1 MIMIRVPVGPGR
13 VSFLAIRESSM
24 RKAPQKSL
32 PYPTLRVHKS
42 TALSTAI
49 AIVSSSAA
57 SAADSVGGPAVEEVM
72 VTASR
77 VERPLSTIPNTVTV
91 VNSVELEAQLAVHN
105 DISTVLG
112 NLIPSFSPSRQK
124 MTNAGESLRGRKPL
138 YMIDGIPQSSPLREG
153 GRDGHIIDPAAI
165 ERIEVL
171 HGANA
176 IHGLGA
182 SGGIINLITKKPT
195 DTFQQSLRADGTFQ
209 TEDVRESGDYGV
221 AYSVSNRFGNAD
233 ALASLSLRDSGIA
246 YDANG
251 DVIGSDNT
259 QGDTMDS
266 RTLNAFLKT
275 GYDWEE
281 SRVEL
286 TFNRY
291 DIKGNNDWISVPGNV
306 AAGIPSSAVKG
317 HIVGEGAR
325 NKVTN
330 IGLSYSNDAFFG
342 QSLRAQLFS
351 QDLESTYGAEVAPI
365 ATFQDPAFGPNLIDQ
380 SQNNSE
386 KLGVK
391 ITLAKDQL
399 AGLPLNL
406 VYGFD
411 VLVDETWQSLIRT
424 GRSWV
429 PKSRSENYAPFLQAE
444 FTGIDRLT
452 VTTGIRHE
460 ESRLK
465 VDDFTTLASSGSQ
478 FVRGGEPDFAETL
491 FNFGATYRLTDAWRV
506 FANYAEA
513 FSMPDV
519 GRVLRAINIPGQ
531 SVESFLDLEPVLT
544 ENVEAGL
551 EYNGAALQSQLAWFR
566 SDSDLGQRLQRG
578 ADGIYTVA
586 REKTTIDGL
595 EFRATWRATDADA
608 LGLRYATTDGR
619 FDSNNDGRVD
629 SDLGGANIAP
639 DRVNASWDR
648 TWSDIVSSRL
658 QVNHLLDRD
667 FKDRVGATTAEFD
680 GYTTIDVSTDIKA
693 FSGVLTAAVQNLTNE
708 DYFTYY
714 SQTNA
719 IDVRY
724 FKGLGRSFRLNYQV
738 SF

>member
-1 MIMIRVPVGPGR
+1 MP
-13 VSFLAIRESSM
+13 RE
-24 RKAPQKSL
+24 AQKLLLRPSL
-32 PYPTLRVHKS
+32 PLRHAS
-42 TALSTAI
+42 ALSA
-49 AIVSSSAA
+49 AIVAA
-57 SAADSVGGPAVEEVM
+57 LPVAAAAADTAEGPLVEEVM

-91 VNSVELEAQLAVHN
+91 VNSVELEAQLAINN

-138 YMIDGIPQSSPLREG
+138 YMIDGVPQSSPLREG
-153 GRDGHIIDPAAI
+153 GRDGHIIDNAVI

-182 SGGIINLITKKPT
+182 SGGIINLITKRPA
-195 DTFQQSLRADGTFQ
+195 DSFQQGLRVDGTFQ
-209 TEDVRESGDYGV
+209 TEDIGESGDYGV
-221 AYSVSNRFGNAD
+221 AYSISNRFD
-233 ALASLSLRDSGIA
+233 QLDFLASLSLRDSGIS

-275 GYDWEE
+275 GYEWGEDQ
-281 SRVEL
+281 RVEL
-286 TFNRY
+286 TVNRY

-306 AAGIPSSAVKG
+306 ALGIPSSAVKG

-330 IGLSYSNDAFFG
+330 LALTYSNGNFLG
-342 QSLRAQLFS
+342 HSLRAQVFS
-351 QDLESTYGAEVAPI
+351 QDLESTYGAEATPI

-386 KLGVK
+386 KVGVK
-391 ITLAKDQL
+391 ITLARDEI

-406 VYGFD
+406 VYGLD

-444 FTGIDRLT
+444 FTGVDRLT
-452 VTTGIRHE
+452 VTGGIRHE
-460 ESRLK
+460 TSKLE
-465 VDDFTTLASSGSQ
+465 VDDFTTLFSSGSR
-478 FVRGGEPDFAETL
+478 FVRGGEPDFSETL
-491 FNFGATYRLTDAWRV
+491 YNLGATYRLTGTWRV

-519 GRVLRAINIPGQ
+519 GRVLRAINIPNQ

-544 ENVEAGL
+544 ENLEAGI
-551 EYNGAALQSQLAWFR
+551 EYNGRAIAAQVAWFQ

-578 ADGIYTVA
+578 ADGIYTVQ
-586 REKTTIDGL
+586 REKTTIDGI
-595 EFRATWRATDADA
+595 EFRSLWRATDADA
-608 LGLRYATTDGR
+608 IGLRYATTDGR

-639 DRVNASWDR
+639 DRINASWDR
-648 TWSDIVSSRL
+648 TWTDFISSRL

-667 FKDRVGATTAEFD
+667 FENSAGATTAKFE
-680 GYTTIDVSTDIKA
+680 GYTTIDVSTDVKA
-693 FSGVLTAAVQNLTNE
+693 FGGVITAAVQNLTNE

-724 FKGLGRSFRLNYQV
+724 FKGLGRTFRLNYQV

>member
-1 MIMIRVPVGPGR
+1 MV
-13 VSFLAIRESSM
+13 
-24 RKAPQKSL
+24 KDHQKSHRHHVLL
-32 PYPTLRVHKS
+32 PRKCAAVPAGIAIALANNAS
-42 TALSTAI
+42 TA
-49 AIVSSSAA
+49 A
-57 SAADSVGGPAVEEVM
+57 SPDTGRIEEVM

-91 VNSVELEAQLAVHN
+91 VNTAELSAQLAIHN

-138 YMIDGIPQSSPLREG
+138 YMIDGVPQSSPLREG

-165 ERIEVL
+165 ARIEVL

-195 DTFQQSLRADGTFQ
+195 EAFEQSLRLDSTFQ
-209 TEDVRESGDYGV
+209 TENVGESGDYGL

-233 ALASLSLRDSGIA
+233 ILASLSLRDSGIA

-251 DVIGSDNT
+251 NVIGSDNT

-275 GYDWEE
+275 GYDWEDQ
-281 SRVEL
+281 RIEL
-286 TFNRY
+286 MFNRY
-291 DIKGNNDWISVPGNV
+291 DIEGNNDWISVPGDV
-306 AAGIPSSAVKG
+306 DAGIPSSAVKG
-317 HIVGEGAR
+317 HIDGKGAR

-330 IGLSYSNDAFFG
+330 IALSYTNDAFFG
-342 QSLRAQLFS
+342 HSLRAQAFS
-351 QDLESTYGAEVAPI
+351 QDLESTYGAEATPI
-365 ATFQDPAFGPNLIDQ
+365 ATFQDPAYGPNLLDQ

-386 KLGVK
+386 KVGVK
-391 ITLAKDQL
+391 ITLEKEQP
-399 AGLPLNL
+399 AGLPLSL

-411 VLVDETWQSLIRT
+411 VLRDETWQSLIRT

-429 PKSRSENYAPFLQAE
+429 PKSRYENSALFLQVE
-444 FTGIDRLT
+444 FTGIDRLN
-452 VTTGIRHE
+452 VTTGVRHE
-460 ESRLK
+460 EAKLK

-478 FVRGGEPDFAETL
+478 FVTGGEPDFDETL
-491 FNFGATYRLTDAWRV
+491 YNIGATYRLTDTWRV

-544 ENVEAGL
+544 ENLEAGI
-551 EYNGAALQSQLAWFR
+551 EYNSAALTTQLAWFR
-566 SDSDLGQRLQRG
+566 SASDLGQRLQRG
-578 ADGIYTVA
+578 ADGIYTVK

-595 EFRATWRATDADA
+595 EFRATWQATDADA
-608 LGLRYATTDGR
+608 LGLRYAKVDGR
-619 FDSNNDGRVD
+619 FDSNDDGRVD

-639 DRVNASWDR
+639 DRINANWDR
-648 TWSDIVSSRL
+648 TWSDLVSSRL
-658 QVNHLLDRD
+658 QVNHLLNRD
-667 FKDRVGATTAEFD
+667 FENSAGSATARFE
-680 GYTTIDVSTDIKA
+680 GYTTVDLSADFKA
-693 FSGVLTAAVQNLTNE
+693 FGGIVTAAVQNLTNE

-719 IDVRY
+719 IDLRY
-724 FKGLGRSFRLNYQV
+724 FKGLGRTFRLQYRV

>member
-1 MIMIRVPVGPGR
+1 MLKARQKFHLHSALR
-13 VSFLAIRESSM
+13 LHKRAALSAAI
-24 RKAPQKSL
+24 AI
-32 PYPTLRVHKS
+32 
-42 TALSTAI
+42 ALST
-49 AIVSSSAA
+49 AA
-57 SAADSVGGPAVEEVM
+57 SAADSVGDTNLEEVM

-91 VNSVELEAQLAVHN
+91 VNSVELEAQLAIHN

-153 GRDGHIIDPAAI
+153 GRDGHIIDSTVL
-165 ERIEVL
+165 ERVEVL

-182 SGGIINLITKKPT
+182 AGGIINLITKKPA
-195 DTFQQSLRADGTFQ
+195 DSFQQSLRVDGTFQ
-209 TEDVRESGDYGV
+209 AEDIGESGDYGV
-221 AYSVSNRFGNAD
+221 AYSISNRFGDAD
-233 ALASLSLRDSGIA
+233 MLVSVALRDSGIS

-251 DVIGSDNT
+251 EVIGSDNT

-266 RTLNAFLKT
+266 RTLNAFLKG
-275 GYDWEE
+275 GYDLGDTQ
-281 SRVEL
+281 RVEL
-286 TFNRY
+286 MFNRY
-291 DIKGNNDWISVPGNV
+291 DIEGNNDWISVPGNV
-306 AAGIPSSAVKG
+306 ALGIPSSAVKG
-317 HIVGEGAR
+317 QIVGEGAR

-330 IGLSYSNDAFFG
+330 IGLSYVNSAFLG
-342 QSLRAQLFS
+342 HSLRAQVFA
-351 QDLESTYGAEVAPI
+351 QDLESTYGAEVTPI

-386 KLGVK
+386 KVGVK
-391 ITLAKDQL
+391 ITLAKDEL
-399 AGLPLNL
+399 AGLPVNL

-444 FTGIDRLT
+444 FTGIDALT
-452 VTTGIRHE
+452 VTAGIRHE
-460 ESRLK
+460 TSKLK
-465 VDDFTTLASSGSQ
+465 VDDFRTLASSGSQ
-478 FVRGGEPDFAETL
+478 FVAGGEPDFSETL
-491 FNFGATYRLTDAWRV
+491 YNLGATYRVTDTWRV

-513 FSMPDV
+513 FAMPDV

-531 SVESFLDLEPVLT
+531 SVESFLNLEPILT
-544 ENVEAGL
+544 ENLEAGV
-551 EYNGAALQSQLAWFR
+551 EYNGAAIQAQLAWFQ

-578 ADGIYTVA
+578 ADGIYTVQ
-586 REKTTIDGL
+586 REKTTIDGI
-595 EFRATWRATDADA
+595 EFRTTWRATDSDA
-608 LGLRYATTDGR
+608 VGLRYATTDGR
-619 FDSNNDGRVD
+619 FDSNADGRVD

-639 DRVNASWDR
+639 DRINASWDR
-648 TWSDIVSSRL
+648 TWSEIVSSRL

-667 FKDRVGATTAEFD
+667 FENAAGATTAEFD
-680 GYTTIDVSTDIKA
+680 GYTTIDVSADIKA
-693 FSGVLTAAVQNLTNE
+693 FGGVVTAAVQNLTNE